1 MESSPINQKLT
12 SKRKGRNNISS
23 LFFNEKSKTISSK
36 IRPPSTSRNKKE
48 IPILSFPLKC
58 NDNNAPSSLFLTS
71 RFNYPL
77 TLKKHK
83 ILKNIFQNSIF
94 RDKNKKIDDNLNKTK
109 ISKSVFN
116 KPLLLSKNIENKIKE
131 SKKSQK
137 LKKINILDF
146 GNNLKLYDEE
156 EKKNKEKTIIEK
168 RTRELDEIY
177 YDYNKSNQN
186 YIMNSFSGNR
196 ADLLKNKVCFVKGIV
211 DYLYPKLILQK
222 MEFLNGLKEKKYK
235 DNRMNLKY
243 VKKGKYYIVKHRSPE
258 QNAAISKYLYGGD
271 LEIIRPRN
279 NFIKIKKTLIN
290 KCKVSKLTN
299 KYDYV

>member
-1 MESSPINQKLT
+1 MESNPINQQLT

-36 IRPPSTSRNKKE
+36 RRPPSISRNKKE

-58 NDNNAPSSLFLTS
+58 NDNNAPTSLFLTS

-94 RDKNKKIDDNLNKTK
+94 RDKTKKIDDNLNKTK

-156 EKKNKEKTIIEK
+156 EKKNKEKTIIEN

-177 YDYNKSNQN
+177 YDYDKSNQN

-299 KYDYV
+299 NYDYV